1 MKKLQAFLIIL
12 AIVFIASCGDSD
24 NTLLDPPAAGG
35 GTGTDPVDPATITV
49 EMGSGT
55 PPGFTAG
62 TIDVAVPSL
71 AAGGSTSLTVT
82 FVTSLGA
89 LYTLPVNVTFSSPC
103 IATNLAA
110 ITGSTTTNTGVLTV
124 TYGATGCSGD
134 DVITATA
141 NIDGVLSA
149 VGSINVAAS
158 TVGSI
163 EFESAT
169 PNKIG
174 LRGTGGVGIAETST
188 VIFKVVDATGGPS
201 IGRQV
206 DFDLNTTAG
215 GITLSPMTAISGN
228 DGRVQTVVQ
237 SGTIATSIRVTATV
251 VDVTPNIGSQSSEL
265 TITTGLPDQNS
276 VSMAVEVHN
285 VEGWDLDGTQNGV
298 TVRLSDRFNNPV
310 PDGTAV
316 TLSTEG
322 GKIAGSCT
330 TETTQDESGI
340 CVVNWVSQN
349 PRPTEKLPSR
359 AGRSTIYM
367 TTIGEESFVDVNGS
381 GYFDDGDTFT
391 DLGEPFLDENENGSW
406 DSSEPFFDFDSS
418 QNYTAGDG
426 LFSGLLCGGP
436 DGTADTLGRCA
447 VNATTGISVSNLI
460 IMSGSNPQIT
470 PDKFNLS
477 AASDSVCY
485 WIRDVNDQPMPA
497 GTEIRVSVSNSKIVG
512 PSDFT
517 VPSMTD
523 DSQLANEYCFSISE
537 SPVDGN
543 NSPGSMF
550 LEVEVPSGLTTFYN
564 GVTITD

>member
-1 MKKLQAFLIIL
+1 MKKLLSFGCIL
-12 AIVFIASCGDSD
+12 VATLVASCGGGSD
-24 NTLLDPPAAGG
+24 NTLLNAAGG
-35 GTGTDPVDPATITV
+35 AGGAIDPGQVTV

-62 TIDVAVPSL
+62 IIEVAVPVLS
-71 AAGGSTSLTVT
+71 AGGSSSLTVT
-82 FVTSLGA
+82 FVTNLDA
-89 LYTLPVNVTFSSPC
+89 LLTNAVTVTFSSPC
-103 IATNLAA
+103 IASGLAA
-110 ITGSTTTNTGVLTV
+110 ITGSDTTSTGILTV

-134 DVITATA
+134 DVITASATV
-141 NIDGVLSA
+141 GGSLLTA
-149 VGSINVAAS
+149 VGTINVAAS

-174 LRGTGGVGIAETST
+174 LSGTGGIGIAETST
-188 VIFKVVDATGGPS
+188 VVFRVVDATGGPS

-206 DFDLNTTAG
+206 DFSLNTTVG
-215 GITLSPMTAISGN
+215 GIALSPATAISGN
-228 DGRVQTVVQ
+228 DGRVQTVIQ

-251 VDVTPNIGSQSSEL
+251 VDVTPNIASQSSEL

-285 VEGWDLDGTQNGV
+285 IEGWILDGTEDIV

-316 TLSTEG
+316 TVSTEG
-322 GKIAGSCT
+322 GKIFGSCT
-330 TETTQDESGI
+330 TMTNATESGF
-340 CVVNWVSQN
+340 CTVNWISQN

-381 GYFDDGDTFT
+381 GFFDDGDTFT
-391 DLGEPFLDENENGSW
+391 DLSEPFLDENENGVF
-406 DSSEPFFDFDSS
+406 DSGEPFFDFNND
-418 QNYTAGDG
+418 QVYTPGDG

-436 DGTADTLGRCA
+436 DGSADTLNRCSP
-447 VNATTGISVSNLI
+447 NATTGISISNLI

-470 PDKFNLS
+470 PDKLIAN
-477 AASDSVCY
+477 APSDRVCY

-497 GTEIRVSVSNSKIVG
+497 GTDIRVTTSNSAVVG
-512 PSDFT
+512 PSSFI

-523 DSQLANEYCFSISE
+523 DSQLANTYCFSISE
-537 SPVDGN
+537 ATQSNPTTGN
-543 NSPGSMF
+543 MF
-550 LEVEVPSGLTTFYN
+550 LEVEVPSGLVTFFG
-564 GVTITD
+564 GVVIND